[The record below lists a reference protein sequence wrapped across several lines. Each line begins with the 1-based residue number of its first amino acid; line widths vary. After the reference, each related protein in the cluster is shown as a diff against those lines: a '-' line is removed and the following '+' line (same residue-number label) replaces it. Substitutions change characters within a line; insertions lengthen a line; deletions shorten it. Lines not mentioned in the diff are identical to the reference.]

1 MGINFEGGMN
11 LSGGMSMT
19 GGSPAPAGMTWYST
33 SLPPSLSLSNN
44 NRTVTKISQP
54 TLYRWAAITTSG
66 NLGGVANGQQS
77 MFSVTMNL
85 YSGAVNDFSGVGFI
99 SGYIGAADDSSY
111 IGGGNQQAAAYTNG
125 DVYAGGAIKGQV
137 AVFQTNGSVIDVA
150 LDRVN
155 NKYYWRVNGG
165 NWNNVPGDN
174 PATNTGGIVFTE
186 VGINPGT
193 GPFFLAVTLNTGTQF
208 TINGTSPYSVP
219 AGFTFIG

>member
-1 MGINFEGGMN
+1 MGMTFEGGMD
-11 LSGGMSMT
+11 LSGGISMA

-33 SLPPSLSLSNN
+33 SLPPDLSLSNN
-44 NRTVTKISQP
+44 NRTVTKISATDP
-54 TLYRWAAITTSG
+54 RRTAITTSQD
-66 NLGGVANGQQS
+66 LGGVANGQQS
-77 MFSVTMNL
+77 MFSVTMNV
-85 YSGAVNDFSGVGFI
+85 YGSGLNDFSGVGFKAAPTLALN
-99 SGYIGAADDSSY
+99 GTYIGA
-111 IGGGNQQAAAYTNG
+111 GNEQAAAYTNG
-125 DVYAGGAIKGQV
+125 NVYAGDAIKGQ
-137 AVFQTNGSVIDVA
+137 AALFQTNGSVIDVA

-186 VGINPGT
+186 VGIFSGSP
-193 GPFFLAVTLNTGTQF
+193 PFFLAVTLDTDTQF